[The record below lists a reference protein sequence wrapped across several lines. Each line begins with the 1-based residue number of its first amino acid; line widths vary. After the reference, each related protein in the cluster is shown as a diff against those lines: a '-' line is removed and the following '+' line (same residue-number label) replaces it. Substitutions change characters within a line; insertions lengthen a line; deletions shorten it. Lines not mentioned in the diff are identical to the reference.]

1 MSESAFCVIGIDIA
15 KDGCEVMVLPS
26 MEQWSSATTPETLGE
41 LVQRCLTKQPD
52 LMVCE
57 ATGGYEVPVVS
68 ALAAAAL
75 PVVVVNPRQVRD
87 FAKALGRLAKTDRID
102 ARVIAEFGL
111 KVRPEV
117 RPLKDAE
124 TRALQSL
131 LARHRQLIEMRV
143 AEQNRLDQTVGK
155 VRAGIQAHIAYL
167 NACLRDT
174 DQDLHNQLRESSVW
188 REKDDL
194 LQSIRGVGP
203 VTSAQCLAQLPELGR
218 LNRREIAA
226 LAGVAPFNRDSG
238 TLQGHRAI
246 WGGRAPVR
254 SALYM
259 ATLSAIRCNPS
270 IKAHYAH
277 LRAHGKPP
285 KVALVAC
292 MRKLLVTMNAILKS
306 GTPWQ
311 PQMT

>member
-1 MSESAFCVIGIDIA
+1 MSESAFGVIGIDIA

-26 MEQWSSATTPETLGE
+26 AEHWSSATTSAALGA
-41 LVQRCLTKQPD
+41 LAQRCAATQPD

-57 ATGGYEVPVVS
+57 ATGGYEVAVVS

-87 FAKALGRLAKTDRID
+87 FARALGRLAKTDRID
-102 ARVIAEFGL
+102 ARGIAEFGL
-111 KVRPEV
+111 KVRPEI

-143 AEQNRLDQTVGK
+143 AEQNRLGQTAGK

-174 DQDLHNQLRESSVW
+174 DRDLHNQLRQSPVW

-194 LQSIRGVGP
+194 LQSVRGVGSL
-203 VTSAQCLAQLPELGR
+203 TSAQCLAQLPELGR

-226 LAGVAPFNRDSG
+226 LVGIAPFNRDSG
-238 TLQGHRAI
+238 TLRGHRAI
-246 WGGRAPVR
+246 WGGRAPVG

-259 ATLSAIRCNPS
+259 ATLSAIRYNPP

-277 LRAHGKPP
+277 LLARGKPP

>member
-1 MSESAFCVIGIDIA
+1 MSEVAFCVIGIDIA
-15 KDGCEVMVLPS
+15 KDSCEVAVRPGT
-26 MEQWSSATTPETLGE
+26 EQWSSATTPEALAQ
-41 LVQRCLTKQPD
+41 LVARCRSVRPD

-57 ATGGYEVPVVS
+57 ATGGYEVIVVS
-68 ALAAAAL
+68 ALATAQL

-102 ARVIAEFGL
+102 AEVIAQFGL
-111 KVRPEV
+111 KLRPAV
-117 RPLKDAE
+117 RPLKDAQ
-124 TRALQSL
+124 TRELQDL
-131 LARHRQLIEMRV
+131 ITRHRQLVQMRV
-143 AEQNRLDQTVGK
+143 AEQNRLPQARGTV
-155 VRAGIQAHIAYL
+155 RTGIEAHIAWL
-167 NACLRDT
+167 TARLHDT
-174 DQDLHNQLRESSVW
+174 DADLHAQLRASPVW

-203 VTSAQCLAQLPELGR
+203 LTSASCLAQLPELGR

-238 TLQGHRAI
+238 TLKGRRTI

-254 SALYM
+254 TGLYM
-259 ATLSAIRCNPS
+259 ATLSAIRCNPRM
-270 IKAHYAH
+270 KAHYAH
-277 LRAHGKPP
+277 LIAAGKPP

-292 MRKLLVTMNAILKS
+292 MRKLLVIMNAILKS
-306 GTPWQ
+306 RTPWQ